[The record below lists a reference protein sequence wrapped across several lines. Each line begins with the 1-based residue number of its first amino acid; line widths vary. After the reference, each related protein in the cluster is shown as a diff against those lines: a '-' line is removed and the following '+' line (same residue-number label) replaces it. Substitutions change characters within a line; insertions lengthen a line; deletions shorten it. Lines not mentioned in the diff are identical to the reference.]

1 MNKKY
6 AATLLAAA
14 ALLGGCSRKADE
26 TVTEKSSDTQ
36 ASVNTVKD
44 ETEVTAAGTESS
56 AGSEGSASE
65 TASDDKAPIFL
76 EARSKITLKAGDRLD
91 VNKYFSY
98 IDDLDPEPK
107 FVFDGQMDTATPGDY
122 NIKAIVTDN
131 AGNSVKKDVILKVV
145 TEYPQGGGSSVSKPK
160 KTIPY
165 ADFIQKYKTDKVIP
179 GIDVSKWQGDVDFD
193 KVKSAGCEFV
203 LMRAAI
209 YTKGEFN
216 KDSKFDRNI
225 KKAKAAG
232 LKVGVYIFTDVNNKE
247 DLLKATDKLINDIL
261 KKESLDFP
269 IVFDW
274 ESWSGFQKYKMSM
287 KDINELFETF
297 CRRVEQD
304 GYEGMLYGSKNKL
317 ESVWADGPHKVWLA
331 HYAEQTDYAGPYML
345 WQVNEIGRISGIQ
358 GDVDLDLW
366 YLE

>member
-1 MNKKY
+1 MKKRY
-6 AATLLAAA
+6 AATLMIAAA
-14 ALLGGCSRKADE
+14 VLGGCSRPTGEKMTEPLPSDTTAAVSENKE
-26 TVTEKSSDTQ
+26 TETQVSSDVTES
-36 ASVNTVKD
+36 
-44 ETEVTAAGTESS
+44 
-56 AGSEGSASE
+56 SASE
-65 TASDDKAPIFL
+65 TAADDKAPFFL

-91 VNKYFSY
+91 INKYFSY
-98 IDDLDPEPK
+98 IDDYDPEPR
-107 FVFDGQMDTATPGDY
+107 FAFDGQMDTTTPGTY
-122 NIKAIVTDN
+122 NIKAVVTDN
-131 AGNSVKKDVILKVV
+131 AGNSSTKDVVLNIV
-145 TEYPQGGGSSVSKPK
+145 TEYPQGGGGTGTTKPK
-160 KTIPY
+160 KTIQY
-165 ADFIQKYKTDKVIP
+165 SDFIQKYKTDKVIP
-179 GIDVSKWQGDVDFD
+179 GIDVSKWQGDVDFN

-216 KDSKFDRNI
+216 KDSKFDANI

-247 DLLKATDKLINDIL
+247 DLLNATDKLINDIL

-287 KDINELFETF
+287 KDINGLFETF
-297 CRRVEQD
+297 CERVEQD

-317 ESVWADGPHKVWLA
+317 ESVWADTDHKVWLA
-331 HYAEQTDYAGPYML
+331 HYTEQTDYAGPYML

>member
-1 MNKKY
+1 MNKRY
-6 AATLLAAA
+6 AAILLIAAA
-14 ALLGGCSRKADE
+14 VLGGCSRKEADKQAE
-26 TVTEKSSDTQ
+26 TSAAETTAEVSGNK
-36 ASVNTVKD
+36 
-44 ETEVTAAGTESS
+44 ETEI
-56 AGSEGSASE
+56 SASE
-65 TASDDKAPIFL
+65 SEASDSSAAETAAEDKAPFFL

-91 VNKYFSY
+91 INKYFSY
-98 IDDLDPEPK
+98 IDDYDPEPK
-107 FVFDGQMDTATPGDY
+107 FAFDGQMDTTTPGTY
-122 NIKAIVTDN
+122 NVKAVVTDN
-131 AGNSVKKDVILKVV
+131 AGNSVSKDVTLNIV
-145 TEYPQGGGSSVSKPK
+145 TEYPQGGGSSGTKQK

-165 ADFIQKYKTDKVIP
+165 ADFISKYKTDKIVP
-179 GIDVSKWQGDVDFD
+179 GIDVSKWQGDIDFN

-216 KDSKFDRNI
+216 KDSKFDANI

-287 KDINELFETF
+287 KDINDLFVTF
-297 CRRVEQD
+297 CERVEQD

-317 ESVWADGPHKVWLA
+317 ESVWKDSGHKVWLA